1 MIKVIRSPETSQDK
15 EYQPPLTVGWGIDKS
30 TVPGVK
36 KTMARSIVPP
46 GARNQR
52 HFHVWTDA
60 LWYILKGRL
69 KIFFGPDPEL
79 KEAVV
84 EAGDFVYIPHG
95 EIHGFI
101 NLSKKETAEL
111 IAVYGE
117 VGSKEEAQT
126 VYIEKPWK

>member
-1 MIKVIRSPETSQDK
+1 MI
-15 EYQPPLTVGWGIDKS
+15 L
-30 TVPGVK
+30 
-36 KTMARSIVPP
+36 

-69 KIFFGPDPEL
+69 KSFFGPDPEL

-84 EAGDFVYIPHG
+84 EAGDFAYIPVG
-95 EIHGFI
+95 EVHGFM
-101 NLSKKETAEL
+101 NLSEKETAEL

-117 VGSKEEAQT
+117 TGSKEEAQAG
-126 VYIEKPWK
+126 YIEKPWK